1 MARIDSIFR
10 TETKRSENHPKRI
23 TKWIHYTKLKDHKK
37 QYCNGNRK
45 EIEKLA
51 DLIETSGEVLQ
62 DLCVRKI
69 DTDEY
74 EIIAGHKR
82 CQACKLLVEE
92 RGKEEYAFLPC
103 YIKNMSDV
111 QSEFSLYSSNG
122 YHDKTDYEK
131 MHELE
136 KMKYLLENFPEEFP
150 QVKTGRIVEKLAKL
164 LNMKKSTVGE
174 YLTIAKNLGEKG
186 MEKFQAGELKKSAA
200 VELSGMPVE
209 QQDSLIEQGITSH
222 REIKKIRQ
230 ENRNESGTTSP
241 EREKETYKEKEE
253 SQADDKKDSFPP
265 SDERK
270 NPAKETRIVPDQPQ
284 PVNLIHS
291 RESED
296 ILNLKNNEER
306 KKWLRDYKSWGIW
319 YIDEHIGCTYYK
331 YDFANGARLIAETY
345 KTPAVH
351 HMPEHESCY
360 LHLVG
365 GPKPPKYGMWERHEN
380 YVKFPDSETAL
391 VEFLKYA
398 QKGNSK

>member
-1 MARIDSIFR
+1 MARIDSIFK

-23 TKWIHYTKLKDHKK
+23 TKWIHYTKLKDHKD
-37 QYCNGNRK
+37 QYCNGNRE

-51 DLIETSGEVLQ
+51 DLIETTGEVLQ
-62 DLCVRKI
+62 DLCVRKT

-82 CQACKLLVEE
+82 RQACKLLVEE

-103 YIKNMSDV
+103 YVKNMSDV

-200 VELSGMPVE
+200 VELSGMSVE
-209 QQDSLIEQGITSH
+209 EQDSLIEQGIISH

-230 ENRNESGTTSP
+230 EKKNEPVTTSP
-241 EREKETYKEKEE
+241 EQEKETYKEEKINRT
-253 SQADDKKDSFPP
+253 DNKKDDLAP
-265 SDERK
+265 SDERNTPTK
-270 NPAKETRIVPDQPQ
+270 EAETVPEQTQAVIPVHSKETD
-284 PVNLIHS
+284 
-291 RESED
+291 E
-296 ILNLKNNEER
+296 ILSLKNNEER
-306 KKWLRDYKSWGIW
+306 KKWLRDYKSWGVW

-345 KTPAVH
+345 KNPANH
-351 HMPEHESCY
+351 YMPEHESCY

-365 GPKPPKYGMWERHEN
+365 GPKPPKGMWERHEN

-391 VEFLKYA
+391 VEFLKYV